1 MVSALKEKLNQANR
15 GWFNYKGEEG
25 EIVDTKWDKW
35 ETPMSDDVRA
45 SILLDNLESLLG
57 EHPVIEADQN
67 FKDLY
72 DAAFNNLHQLYQK
85 LGE

>member
-1 MVSALKEKLNQANR
+1 MKTTSELLHHEAL
-15 GWFNYKGEEG
+15 
-25 EIVDTKWDKW
+25 D
-35 ETPMSDDVRA
+35 RA
-45 SILLDNLESLLG
+45 SILLDNLERLLG

-67 FKDLY
+67 FKYLY